1 MLRPKGIT
9 PMKLPFV
16 SLIIA
21 VYDRDQVGH
30 DDLLGCAIVPLAP
43 PGYTPSIK
51 SGNLPEEYEVPFE
64 TKLVHGMKTN
74 GTPPQA
80 KPTHSQTAA
89 LQLCSTLT
97 TTLTRF
103 PHLPLTRALVTGVGD
118 IKGTITVSYAS
129 MLEGALKKAAADKA
143 GECARTL
150 SHYNTFFNC
159 LYACYDLGS

>member
-1 MLRPKGIT
+1 
-9 PMKLPFV
+9 MKLPFV

-80 KPTHSQTAA
+80 NPHIHRP
-89 LQLCSTLT
+89 QLCNS
-97 TTLTRF
+97 
-103 PHLPLTRALVTGVGD
+103 
-118 IKGTITVSYAS
+118 
-129 MLEGALKKAAADKA
+129 AA
-143 GECARTL
+143 RSQQL
-150 SHYNTFFNC
+150 SHTLPYTC
-159 LYACYDLGS
+159 LSHARLSQAWATSKGQSPSPMQAC

>member
-9 PMKLPFV
+9 PLKLPFV

-89 LQLCSTLT
+89 ATLQHAHNNSHTLPYT
-97 TTLTRF
+97 CLPHTR
-103 PHLPLTRALVTGVGD
+103 LSQAWATS
-118 IKGTITVSYAS
+118 KGQSPS
-129 MLEGALKKAAADKA
+129 PMQ
-143 GECARTL
+143 
-150 SHYNTFFNC
+150 
-159 LYACYDLGS
+159 AC

>member
-9 PMKLPFV
+9 PLKLPFV

-74 GTPPQA
+74 GKQPQA

-97 TTLTRF
+97 TALTRF
-103 PHLPLTRALVTGVGD
+103 PTPASHARLLQAWATS
-118 IKGTITVSYAS
+118 KGQSPS
-129 MLEGALKKAAADKA
+129 PMQ
-143 GECARTL
+143 
-150 SHYNTFFNC
+150 
-159 LYACYDLGS
+159 AC

>member
-74 GTPPQA
+74 GKQPQA

-103 PHLPLTRALVTGVGD
+103 PTPASHARLPQAWATS
-118 IKGTITVSYAS
+118 KGQSPS
-129 MLEGALKKAAADKA
+129 PMQ
-143 GECARTL
+143 
-150 SHYNTFFNC
+150 
-159 LYACYDLGS
+159 AC